1 MPIIN
6 KEIDRKKNEVT
17 WAEGV
22 VQFVKLDK
30 YPEVQVFVYQGKKI
44 ESTHKA
50 SILIKEKGKEGRD
63 DEGVWIGLG
72 DIKLHPDHEELQIK
86 DGDNWVTIERGVEV
100 SVDIKKVST
109 GKNGVTYY
117 NSSKGNITVIS
128 TEGVQKSSDKSSTP
142 AKGQEKKAYT
152 PRDTTGM
159 EVGHA
164 VNGGFE
170 LVRSGASL
178 SPVEAAKVVHNAT
191 VTLKAE
197 EAKKRGVE
205 PTNYDV
211 GASVGHAILNACKN
225 SGADGVSI
233 KSEGDLI
240 VEAKKVL
247 DVSEEITSY
256 VKGGE
261 TKASPQKEENKQEV
275 KKPAKEVHTPPMDF
289 DDSDLPF

>member
-109 GKNGVTYY
+109 GKNGATYY

-128 TEGVQKSSDKSSTP
+128 TEGVQNSSGKSSTP
-142 AKGQEKKAYT
+142 TKGQEKKAYT

-170 LVRSGASL
+170 LVRAGASL

-191 VTLKAE
+191 VALKAE
-197 EAKKRGVE
+197 EAGKRGVE
-205 PTNYDV
+205 LTNYDV

-225 SGADGVSI
+225 SAGKITTES
-233 KSEGDLI
+233 DLI
-240 VEAKKVL
+240 TEAKSVL
-247 DVSEEITSY
+247 DVSEEITVY
-256 VKGGE
+256 VKGGSDK
-261 TKASPQKEENKQEV
+261 TPSPQKEEKKQEV
-275 KKPAKEVHTPPMDF
+275 KKPVEKETEFVP
-289 DDSDLPF
+289 DDVDDLPF